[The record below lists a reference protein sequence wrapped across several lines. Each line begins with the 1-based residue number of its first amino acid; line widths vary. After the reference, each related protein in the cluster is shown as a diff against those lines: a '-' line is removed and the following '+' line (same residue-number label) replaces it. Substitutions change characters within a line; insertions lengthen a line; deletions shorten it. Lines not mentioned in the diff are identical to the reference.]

1 MDQPAI
7 ISAKTLGQLALPG
20 YCPRCFWLS
29 MNARRL
35 PFQIF
40 PGIFSAIDSYA
51 KNIVHGWFDRYGKA
65 PAWLEPLGAI
75 RTYKVPPHFSKFSVL
90 DEDNSI
96 VLRGTPDGIFLMQD
110 GSYAIID
117 YKTARFTAFQ
127 DNLFPMYDAQ
137 LNAYAYI
144 GERLDVK
151 PVSGLA
157 LVYTEPLTG
166 NPATSDDANLTPEGF
181 RMDFRARIL
190 EVEIQPDLVTR
201 LLKAAADILNLTSPP
216 AGLDGCKDC
225 AAVAGLVQLSSI

>member
-1 MDQPAI
+1 LDQPVI

-20 YCPRCFWLS
+20 YCPRCFWLA
-29 MNARRL
+29 MKADRL

-51 KNIVHGWFDRYGKA
+51 KNVVHGWFDRYGK
-65 PAWLEPLGAI
+65 PPSWLEPLGPI
-75 RTYKVPPHFSKFSVL
+75 QTYRVPPHYTKFAVL
-90 DEDNSI
+90 NEQNAI

-110 GSYAIID
+110 GSYTIID
-117 YKTARFTAFQ
+117 YKTARFTAYQ
-127 DNLFPMYDAQ
+127 DDLFPMYEAQ

-151 PVSGLA
+151 PVSKLA
-157 LVYTEPLTG
+157 LVYTEPVTG

-190 EVEIQPDLVTR
+190 EVEIKPDLVTH
-201 LLKAAADILNLTSPP
+201 LLKTAADVLNSTSPL
-216 AGLDGCKDC
+216 AGADGCKDC
-225 AAVAGLVQLSSI
+225 AAVAGLVRLSSI